1 MKAGLRFAIAFA
13 VVLSCT
19 APVGGGSGSR
29 SAIEAVLQKRA
40 TAVVGNDVASFR
52 STVDDARPA
61 LRRTQQD
68 LFDMMRMRGGST
80 MTKVLKLETYGA
92 YTRAY
97 VDDSPELMLLG
108 AAGPLSYKRVYFRQE
123 AGTWLLTEPKVDEL
137 GAEKRQRIGDVDV
150 EYWAI
155 DDDIVEVVAR
165 EVTTLRAE
173 VAKMIPSMNKS
184 PISLR
189 LYPTSE
195 SIGLAIVS
203 GAAASHPINIARDP
217 TFRLYDLWWAASP
230 SELAPFSR
238 FVLRDQLLGMA
249 REQLAPL
256 AYVRMDW
263 WLRHGL
269 GHASGGPDMG
279 DAMRGVCAEPL
290 AWKQMFDG
298 PQKDDAMGGGGL
310 GMGGDTFVPTYEAFM
325 SPTAPRAFAEARSM
339 VEYLRAVHGEH
350 AYWDLVIAY
359 GDGAGSSAAYATA
372 INLSPERFYSEWLTW
387 ARARC

>member
-1 MKAGLRFAIAFA
+1 VKARLRTAIALA
-13 VVLSCT
+13 LVLSCA
-19 APVGGGSGSR
+19 APLGGGSGSR
-29 SAIEAVLQKRA
+29 SSIEAVLQKRA
-40 TAVVGNDVASFR
+40 VAVAGNDAAAFR
-52 STVDDARPA
+52 STVDEARPA

-68 LFDMMRMRGGST
+68 LFDMMRARSGST

-108 AAGPLSYKRVYFRQE
+108 ASGPLSYKRVYFRQE
-123 AGTWLLTEPKVDEL
+123 AGTWLLTEPKADEL

-155 DDDIVEVVAR
+155 DDDIVEAVAR
-165 EVTTLRAE
+165 AVTAERAE
-173 VAKMIPSMNKS
+173 VAKLVPSTNTS
-184 PISLR
+184 PVSLR

-203 GAAASHPINIARDP
+203 GAAAAHPINMARDA
-217 TFRLYDLWWAASP
+217 TLRVYDLWWTASAN
-230 SELAPFSR
+230 ELAPFSR
-238 FVLRDQLLGMA
+238 FAFRDQLLGMA

-269 GHASGGPDMG
+269 GLAAGGPDTK

-290 AWKQMFDG
+290 TWKQMFDG
-298 PQKDDAMGGGGL
+298 PQKADDMGGGGM
-310 GMGGDTFVPTYEAFM
+310 GMGADTFVPTYEAFM

-339 VEYLRAVHGEH
+339 VEYLRAAKGEH

-359 GDGAGSSAAYATA
+359 GNGAGSSDAYANA

>member
-1 MKAGLRFAIAFA
+1 MNTGLRFAMAF
-13 VVLSCT
+13 VLVMSCT
-19 APVGGGSGSR
+19 APLSGGSGSR
-29 SAIEAVLQKRA
+29 SGIEAVLQKRA
-40 TAVVGNDVASFR
+40 TAVAGNDVAAFR

-68 LFDMMRMRGGST
+68 LFAMMRTRSGST
-80 MTKVLKLETYGA
+80 MTKVLKVETYGA

-108 AAGPLSYKRVYFRQE
+108 SGGPSSYKRVYFRQE
-123 AGTWLLTEPKVDEL
+123 AGTWLLTEPKADEL
-137 GAEKRQRIGDVDV
+137 GAQRRQRIGDVDV

-155 DDDIVEVVAR
+155 DDDIVEVVTR
-165 EVTTLRAE
+165 EVTALRAE
-173 VAKMIPSMNKS
+173 VAKMVPSTNPS
-184 PISLR
+184 PVSLR

-195 SIGLAIVS
+195 SIGLAIVP
-203 GAAASHPINIARDP
+203 GAAAAHPINLARDA
-217 TFRLYDLWWAASP
+217 TLRVYDLWWAASL

-249 REQLAPL
+249 RELFAPL

-269 GHASGGPDMG
+269 GYAAGGPDTG
-279 DAMRGVCAEPL
+279 GAMRGVCAEPL
-290 AWKQMFDG
+290 TWKQMFDG
-298 PQKDDAMGGGGL
+298 PQKDD
-310 GMGGDTFVPTYEAFM
+310 GMGEGGMGADTFVPTYGALM

-339 VEYLRAVHGEH
+339 IEYLRAVQGEH
-350 AYWDLVIAY
+350 AYWDLISAY
-359 GDGAGSSAAYATA
+359 GNGAGSSAAYASA